1 MQSCVSDV
9 PLKVSNGSVVSQQS
23 VASSSSQQLSVT
35 HVSAED
41 QGTKKRKKGHRCGK
55 GQKSGFNLPNPGDSV
70 RDKAKKTC
78 QRDHSIMGEDS
89 QFEM

>member
-9 PLKVSNGSVVSQQS
+9 PLKVSNGSVVSQHS
-23 VASSSSQQLSVT
+23 AGSSSSQQSSVT
-35 HVSAED
+35 QALAEV
-41 QGTKKRKKGHRCGK
+41 QGTKKRKRSRGSK

-78 QRDHSIMGEDS
+78 QRDHSIMGEVS

>member
-23 VASSSSQQLSVT
+23 AGSSSSQQIPVI

-55 GQKSGFNLPNPGDSV
+55 GQKSGFLLPNPGYTQ
-70 RDKAKKTC
+70 RNKFTKT
-78 QRDHSIMGEDS
+78 S
-89 QFEM
+89 Q